1 MELNFIQQQNKL
13 NCRFSG
19 RLTTEISSAFAE
31 ILTKRIEELKRGN
44 VSTEPFK
51 IVFDMEDVIYLSSSF
66 LRVCMIA
73 AKKVEKN
80 LFSIIKTNQFV
91 KDLLLTAGMENIAI
105 IELKKQ
111 VEQIF
116 EPLEDFVNTAHIN
129 SFEAYKNLYKSSI
142 DDNENFWSEQ
152 AKTNIEWFEPFTKT
166 LEWELPNAK
175 WFTGGKLNACYNCVD
190 KHLLT
195 DFANKAALI
204 WEGEP
209 ASPDKPG
216 EERTLTYRQLHYEV
230 SRFANVLK
238 RNGVKKGD
246 RVIIYMPMTPESV
259 IAMLASSRIGAI
271 HSVIFGGFSA
281 QSIAERIN
289 DCQAKIV
296 ITSDGGYRRGS
307 LVQLKKNVDD
317 ALKFKNEQGELIASG
332 VEKVIIHRRAFN
344 DISIEKDRDLWWH
357 QELEHVENECL
368 PESLDSE
375 DGLFILYTSGSTGKP
390 KGIYHTIAGFLL
402 ETKLSFKYI
411 FDIKNTDIFWCTA
424 DIGWITGHS
433 YVVYGPLANGATV
446 MLYEGAPDFPE
457 PDRFWKIIEKYGITI
472 FYTAPTAIR
481 AFMKWGD
488 QWVKKHSLNSL
499 RLLGTVGEPIN
510 PEAWLWFNEMIGNK
524 KCPIVD
530 TWWQTETGA
539 IMISPFPGATP
550 TKPGAASF
558 PFFGIA
564 AEIVD
569 DLGNPLPDNEL
580 GNLIIRKP
588 WPSML
593 RGIWGDI
600 ERYKEV
606 YWTDIPGSYFT
617 GDGARRDK
625 DGYFW
630 ILGRLDD
637 VINISGHRIGTAE
650 IESALVGH
658 DSVAEAAAVGR
669 PDDLKGS
676 ALVVFVT
683 LKSGTQPSND
693 LSEALKKQVVKEI
706 GPVAK
711 PDEIRFS
718 EALPKTRSGKIMRR
732 LLQQLAAG
740 TEVKG
745 DMTTLEDFSVIDR
758 LSSEDS

>member
-1 MELNFIQQQNKL
+1 
-13 NCRFSG
+13 
-19 RLTTEISSAFAE
+19 
-31 ILTKRIEELKRGN
+31 
-44 VSTEPFK
+44 
-51 IVFDMEDVIYLSSSF
+51 
-66 LRVCMIA
+66 
-73 AKKVEKN
+73 
-80 LFSIIKTNQFV
+80 
-91 KDLLLTAGMENIAI
+91 
-105 IELKKQ
+105 
-111 VEQIF
+111 
-116 EPLEDFVNTAHIN
+116 
-129 SFEAYKNLYKSSI
+129 
-142 DDNENFWSEQ
+142 
-152 AKTNIEWFEPFTKT
+152 
-166 LEWELPNAK
+166 
-175 WFTGGKLNACYNCVD
+175 
-190 KHLLT
+190 
-195 DFANKAALI
+195 
-204 WEGEP
+204 
-209 ASPDKPG
+209 
-216 EERTLTYRQLHYEV
+216 
-230 SRFANVLK
+230 
-238 RNGVKKGD
+238 
-246 RVIIYMPMTPESV
+246 MTPESV

-745 DMTTLEDFSVIDR
+745 DMTTLEDFSVIER